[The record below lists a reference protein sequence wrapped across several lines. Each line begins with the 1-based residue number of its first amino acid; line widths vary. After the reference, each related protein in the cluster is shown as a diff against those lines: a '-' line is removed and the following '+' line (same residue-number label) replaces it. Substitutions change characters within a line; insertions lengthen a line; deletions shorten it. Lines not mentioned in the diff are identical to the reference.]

1 MVVMIDEL
9 RSAVDG
15 LVEVDPARLG
25 DPASIVELHR
35 LAARLE
41 AVVARAT
48 TAFDAAREWEADGAQ
63 NAGQW
68 LATRCHLPKGTAR
81 RTCSLGRHL
90 RHLPACEQAWLA
102 GQITGAQVAVIGRL
116 RRPETAEALARDEAL
131 LVGHAASLRFEAF
144 LRAVAYWEQHA
155 DPDGAEERERARLAR
170 REVHLDESFEGMWL
184 GRMTLDPI
192 SGVIVADELRAREL
206 ELFEAEWAA
215 ARARLGRDPTVD
227 ELPRTA
233 GQRRADAL
241 VEMATRSQA
250 MPAGARRPAP
260 LFTVL
265 VGYETM
271 HGRIC
276 QLAHG
281 TVISPGA
288 LIPWL
293 EESYLERAVFAPTG
307 RVEVSETARLF
318 TGATRRAVEVRDQY
332 CTHPYCDRPAPEC
345 QADHIIPHAP
355 PWNGPTTQDNGRLL
369 CGYHNRLR
377 SRRAPPD
384 ADDPGDDPF

>member
-1 MVVMIDEL
+1 MAVMIDGL
-9 RSAVDG
+9 RRAMDE

-35 LAARLE
+35 ELARME
-41 AVVARAT
+41 AVVAEAT
-48 TAFDAAREWEADGAQ
+48 GAFDAAREWEPDGAQ
-63 NAGQW
+63 GAGQW
-68 LATRCHLPKGTAR
+68 LATRCHLPKGAAR

-90 RHLPACEQAWLA
+90 RHLPACQEAWRA
-102 GQITGAQVAVIGRL
+102 GRITGAHVAVIARL
-116 RRPETAEALARDEAL
+116 RRPETAEALARDEQL
-131 LVGHAASLRFEAF
+131 LVGYATTMRFEEF
-144 LRAVAYWEQHA
+144 LRAAAYWEQAA
-155 DPDGAEERERARLAR
+155 DPDGAEERGRARLAR
-170 REVHLDESFEGMWL
+170 RDVYLDESYEGMWL
-184 GRMTLDPI
+184 GKITLDPI
-192 SGVIVADELRAREL
+192 SGTIVSGELREREL

-215 ARARLGRDPTVD
+215 TRARLGRDPTAD

-241 VEMATRSQA
+241 VEMATRSKT
-250 MPAGARRPAP
+250 MPADARRPAP

-281 TVISPGA
+281 SVISPGA
-288 LIPWL
+288 LLPWL
-293 EESYLERAVFAPTG
+293 EESYLERAVFKPDN
-307 RVEVSETARLF
+307 RVDISETARLF
-318 TGATRRAVEVRDQY
+318 TGATRRAIEVRDQY
-332 CTHPYCDRPAPEC
+332 CTHEFCDRPAPDC
-345 QADHIIPHAP
+345 DVDHIIPYAP

-377 SRRAPPD
+377 TRRAPPD
-384 ADDPGDDPF
+384 PHDDDPF